1 MIKIK
6 AKEALDVHKH
16 IWDCVIKMIEKDEYY
31 NTFPQSIGIHDFKKI
46 ACLDLRLDLICDCVG
61 CASLI
66 PGKDCEDCILNLG
79 ECKDFRAMDY
89 YYYDLDKHL
98 LIKLAKKI
106 RDCGLRP
113 GIDPE
118 QIVHLRESG
127 DKKCQ

>member
-16 IWDCVIKMIEKDEYY
+16 IWNGVISMIEKDGHC
-31 NTFPQSIGIHDFKKI
+31 NIHEFKEI
-46 ACLDLRLDLICDCVG
+46 ACHDIKICLPGNCVG
-61 CASLI
+61 CSSL
-66 PGKDCEDCILNLG
+66 PRNKKTNCENCILNLG
-79 ECKDFRAMDY
+79 DCMDY
-89 YYYDLDKHL
+89 YYGFVHHALDKHL

-118 QIVHLRESG
+118 QIVHLREIIKI
-127 DKKCQ
+127 D